1 MKTLGLKK
9 SIIAALVMLIV
20 NPVMAYQPSDA
31 VASSSVEVGTADNQP
46 VHAISKSYF
55 TPMWAA
61 TPDATCV
68 YAGLIHQIETEAN
81 NTSCGQGL
89 VYERVSEFQTSC
101 VGSKTEFT
109 TSASALYQC
118 RPSNKR
124 CGGKRIPPC
133 VG

>member
-1 MKTLGLKK
+1 MKTLNLKK
-9 SIIAALVMLIV
+9 SIIVAVVMLIV
-20 NPVMAYQPSDA
+20 NPVMAYQPSD
-31 VASSSVEVGTADNQP
+31 VVDSSSVEVQTADNQP

-61 TPDATCV
+61 TPDSTN
-68 YAGLIHQIETEAN
+68 YAGLIHEIETEAK
-81 NTSCGQGL
+81 NTNCGPSL
-89 VYERVSEFQTSC
+89 FYERVSEFQTSC
-101 VGSKTEFT
+101 VGSKTGFT